1 MEKIPVCGAKQV
13 RFAEDG
19 CLQNNNVVYVP
30 DGGSEY
36 RVQRNY
42 LGTLP
47 QELDE
52 IVYLRFRQAVDSHQ
66 TRVAQDRGEFME
78 HFVRED

>member
-1 MEKIPVCGAKQV
+1 MEKILVCGAKHV

-19 CLQNNNVVYVP
+19 CLQNNYVVYVP
-30 DGGSEY
+30 DGGSKH

-42 LGTLP
+42 LGSLP

-52 IVYLRFRQAVDSHQ
+52 IVYLSLRQAVDSHQ
-66 TRVAQDRGEFME
+66 TRVAQDG
-78 HFVRED
+78 